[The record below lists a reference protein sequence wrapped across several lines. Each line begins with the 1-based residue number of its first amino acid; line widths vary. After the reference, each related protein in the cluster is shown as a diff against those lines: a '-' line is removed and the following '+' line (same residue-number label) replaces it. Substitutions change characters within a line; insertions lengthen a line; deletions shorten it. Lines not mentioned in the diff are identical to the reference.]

1 MGFRFG
7 KSIRLGKHVRLN
19 ISKSGIGM
27 SAGVKGA
34 HISTGPRGTR
44 LTTSIPGTGLSYSQ
58 KLGGRRAA
66 ASQVRAPSSRPTPPP
81 HQRAVSVPKPPS
93 PGLFAPAPEKAFYKA
108 INAFQEGKRDEALKH
123 FLEAAQKD
131 AGAGILAGLL
141 LSQHPDRIDQAIA
154 YLEAVVASDV
164 EFPTPLMQKYIANA
178 TMKLDI
184 TTEVQVTV
192 PIDGLGAALLLAEL
206 YQQQGRLQEAIG
218 ILEELD
224 DLVDEPAL
232 TLSLCDLYAAAG
244 VWDGIIA
251 RAEKANITDDITLE
265 TTILRGRAMQEK
277 GLYDAAI
284 AVFTEALKKKKDR
297 DPDLLN
303 EALYWRAVSYEAS
316 GKKSQASKDFQKLYA
331 EAPNFRDVAQRVSA

>member
-1 MGFRFG
+1 MGFRFS

-34 HISTGPRGTR
+34 RISTGSRGTR
-44 LTTSIPGTGLSYSQ
+44 LTTSIPGTGLSHTST
-58 KLGGRRAA
+58 LGAGCTA
-66 ASQVRAPSSRPTPPP
+66 ASSSRSPSTPTPLSQ
-81 HQRAVSVPKPPS
+81 QRAVNVPKPPS
-93 PGLFAPAPEKAFYKA
+93 PGMLAPAHEKAFYKA
-108 INAFQEGKRDEALKH
+108 INAFQEGKRDEALTH

-141 LSQHPDRIDQAIA
+141 LAQHPDRIDNGIA
-154 YLEAVVASDV
+154 YLEAVVASDI

-184 TTEVQVTV
+184 TAEVQVLV

-206 YQQQGRLQEAIG
+206 YQQQDRLQEAIG
-218 ILEELD
+218 LLEELD

-232 TLSLCDLYAAAG
+232 TLSLCDLYASVG

-251 RAEKANITDDITLE
+251 RAEKANITDNITLE
-265 TTILRGRAMQEK
+265 TTVLRGRAMQAK
-277 GLYDAAI
+277 GLDEAAI

-303 EALYWRAVSYEAS
+303 EAAYWRAVSYES
-316 GKKSQASKDFQKLYA
+316 IGKKSQASKDFQKLYA
-331 EAPNFRDVAQRVSA
+331 EAPNFRDVAQRISA

>member
-7 KSIRLGKHVRLN
+7 KSIRLGKHVRVN

-27 SAGVKGA
+27 SAGVKGVR
-34 HISTGPRGTR
+34 ISTGPRGSR
-44 LTTSIPGTGLSYSQ
+44 LTTGIAGSGLSYSQ
-58 KLGGRRAA
+58 KLGDKSATASPSRA
-66 ASQVRAPSSRPTPPP
+66 SSAKLTPPQ
-81 HQRAVSVPKPPS
+81 QRAVSVPKAPS
-93 PGLFAPAPEKAFYKA
+93 PGLFAPAHEKAFYKA
-108 INAFQEGKRDEALKH
+108 ISAFQEGKRDEALKH

-141 LSQHPDRIDQAIA
+141 LSNYPDRIGEASA
-154 YLEAVVASDV
+154 YLETVVASDV
-164 EFPTPLMQKYIANA
+164 EFPTSLMQKYITTA

-184 TTEVQVTV
+184 TNEVQVTV

-206 YQQQGRLQEAIG
+206 YQQQERLSEAIG

-244 VWDGIIA
+244 VWDGIVA
-251 RAEKANITDDITLE
+251 RAEKVTIIDDITLE
-265 TTILRGRAMQEK
+265 TTILRGRALREK
-277 GLYDAAI
+277 GLQDAAI

-303 EALYWRAVSYEAS
+303 EALYWRAVSYEAV
-316 GKKSQASKDFQKLYA
+316 GKKSQANKEFQKLYA
-331 EAPNFRDVAQRVSA
+331 EAPNFRDVAQRVNA